1 VQWARQGERMSN
13 TNGNSSDASPIY
25 AQPGIPELSDY
36 GPAWVRDLA
45 DDVTIEG
52 SAMIGAVQGADA
64 VLAIVSYIR
73 SLYDD
78 QQFRFAGPYG
88 DNGFLEDYTAWVD
101 GAPIGNVVLVS
112 RNAAGQ
118 ATHIVA
124 NYRPRDALL
133 RISRLV
139 GAHFAGAPYAKHFA
153 GVEDGD

>member
-1 VQWARQGERMSN
+1 MSTASSTDRDATPTYARG
-13 TNGNSSDASPIY
+13 
-25 AQPGIPELSDY
+25 GIPELSDY
-36 GPAWVRDLA
+36 RPAWLHNLA
-45 DDVTIEG
+45 PDVTIEG
-52 SAMIGAVQGADA
+52 SAMTGAVQGANA

-88 DNGFLEDYTAWVD
+88 DNGFIEDYTAWVD
-101 GAPIGNVVLVS
+101 GEPLGNVVLVA

-133 RISRLV
+133 RLSRAI
-139 GAHFAGAPYAKHFA
+139 GEHFADTPYARHFVA
-153 GVEDGD
+153 GDE